1 MRAPKQIGARIN
13 FDSTIIEQWGNAKLI
28 AKNVEKKC
36 DGQIDIIFTPP
47 LSNANYGVN
56 LAMQSTKP
64 GIIQYTNTTE
74 KGLSVVT
81 YDLKGRMAQFDGDF
95 SFDIQT

>member
-1 MRAPKQIGARIN
+1 MRAPRQLGARID
-13 FDSTIIEQWGNAKLI
+13 FDSPIIEQWGNAKLI
-28 AKNVEKKC
+28 ARNVEKKC

-64 GIIQYTNTTE
+64 GIIQYTNVTE
-74 KGLSVVT
+74 KGLSIVT
-81 YDLKGRMAQFDGDF
+81 YDVKGKMAQFDGDF